1 MLRHATGANEPF
13 GIYTQTP
20 QGLAIVDFVDQ
31 FEMPNGRVLLAW
43 KDPFK
48 HQPMHNLVVTF
59 DGGREIVNLIP
70 VERMWEFYD
79 RPLDSEIGGFSFVNS
94 LPGDPG
100 KDEWRC
106 DKHGYTAR
114 VWIDAPRMFSGLN
127 DLKAIEYPLSVN
139 GVGHVM
145 YLQVV
150 DAAPHAS
157 KYDADVTPLAAR
169 TFQEIMKLIS
179 EWAAVHEQPFGNRE
193 PIAIAAARFMEAMAF
208 DDQELSVIHSQTP
221 MQIANFLA
229 GSEDARR
236 RPTGI
241 KPLDKEM
248 KRLLF
253 RRMASTSLSVVFALD
268 GQTFV
273 SQDQIVDQEIGEI
286 HNGIRRF
293 RNYYG
298 IPESV
303 DLTDTEL
310 LVSSVVDHREQPS
323 AFVLNQARNFVN
335 KLQILEEAANGN
347 L

>member
-1 MLRHATGANEPF
+1 MLRHATADNKPF

-20 QGLAIVDFVDQ
+20 QGLLLVDFVDQ
-31 FEMPNGRVLLAW
+31 FEMSDGRVLLAW
-43 KDPFK
+43 KDPFR

-79 RPLDSEIGGFSFVNS
+79 RPLDSGIGGFSFCNS

-100 KDEWRC
+100 EDEWRC

-114 VWIDAPRMFSGLN
+114 VWTNTPRMFGSLSE
-127 DLKAIEYPLSVN
+127 LIAVEYPLSVN

-145 YLQVV
+145 YLQVA
-150 DAAPHAS
+150 DKESIAS
-157 KYDADVTPLAAR
+157 KYDEDETPFMGR
-169 TFQEIMKLIS
+169 TFQEMIKLIS
-179 EWAAVHEQPFGNRE
+179 EWAAVYEQPFGNRE
-193 PIAIAAARFMEAMAF
+193 PIAVAAAQFMEAMAF

-229 GSEDARR
+229 GSDDARR

-241 KPLDKEM
+241 QAMDQEM

-253 RRMASTSLSVVFALD
+253 RRMASTSLSVVLD
-268 GQTFV
+268 LHGGIPSENQ
-273 SQDQIVDQEIGEI
+273 QIIDLDIDEIN
-286 HNGIRRF
+286 NGISRF
-293 RNYYG
+293 RTYYG

-303 DLTDTEL
+303 ELTDSEL
-310 LVSSVVDHREQPS
+310 LLSSVTDHREKPGS
-323 AFVLNQARNFVN
+323 FVLNQARNFVN
-335 KLQILEEAANGN
+335 KLQILEEVANGN